1 MNWSWPGCAV
11 WTVLTLLPDLSFI
24 GTYFLLHPLSKAL
37 TLDVGTGMKPC
48 TLLCNVHRSVSG
60 DAVVFGAATKS
71 PGTVSGAP

>member
-1 MNWSWPGCAV
+1 MTVTMNKHILTAV
-11 WTVLTLLPDLSFI
+11 QSE
-24 GTYFLLHPLSKAL
+24 GTDDDCVPCW
-37 TLDVGTGMKPC
+37 DVGTSMKPC